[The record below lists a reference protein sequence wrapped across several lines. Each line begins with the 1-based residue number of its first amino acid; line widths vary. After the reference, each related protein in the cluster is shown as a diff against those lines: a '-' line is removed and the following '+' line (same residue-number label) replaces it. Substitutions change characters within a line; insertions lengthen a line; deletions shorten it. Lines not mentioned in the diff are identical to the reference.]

1 VPDGSSVPAVLEIW
15 LTQVAVTI
23 AKYFGAAM
31 HGTGPDIAIILVN
44 SLAGAECQGEIMSIK
59 AHSRRDFL
67 AGTASAAALTVFG
80 TGELSGM
87 SAFATPSEPLAGATN
102 LIPYGAAVR
111 SDALAADPSYRDAVI
126 ANCQMVV
133 PESELKWLELR
144 PTPDEYR
151 FEKADAI
158 IDFARQNG
166 IEVRGHTLAWYGA
179 LPPWTESIATR
190 AEAERELTDH
200 IETVVSRYKGA
211 IPSWDVINEPLVD
224 WPESAA
230 SLRPSIWARKLGPDY
245 LRIALETAGA
255 IDPEAKLILNEY
267 DVEFAGP
274 RFAARRKALIKLLRS
289 LRDRNVPLHAVG
301 LQAHLLA
308 GRTIDRDGLQ
318 TLLAEIE
325 ALNLDVWVTELD
337 VIDRELPGEISERDK
352 LTADFA
358 NQFLGAVCEV
368 VRPKAI
374 LTWGLS
380 DRYTWVPTYFKRR
393 DGMPNRP
400 LPLDAELKRK
410 PLFDVI
416 EEFRRKA

>member
-1 VPDGSSVPAVLEIW
+1 L
-15 LTQVAVTI
+15 
-23 AKYFGAAM
+23 
-31 HGTGPDIAIILVN
+31 HRNGPDIAEILAN
-44 SLAGAECQGEIMSIK
+44 SFAGADRQGEIMSIK

-67 AGTASAAALTVFG
+67 AGTASATALTAFG
-80 TGELSGM
+80 TGQLSGV
-87 SAFATPSEPLAGATN
+87 SAFATPSEQRSEK

-111 SDALAADPSYRDAVI
+111 SDALAADPSYRNAVI

-144 PTPDEYR
+144 PNRDEYR

-158 IDFARQNG
+158 IDFARQNN

-190 AEAERELTDH
+190 SDAERELTDH

-224 WPESAA
+224 WPENAS
-230 SLRPSIWARKLGPDY
+230 SLRPSIWARRLGADY
-245 LRIALETAGA
+245 LPLALKTAA
-255 IDPEAKLILNEY
+255 AMDSDAQLVLNEY
-267 DVEFAGP
+267 DVEYVGP
-274 RFAARRKALIKLLRS
+274 RFAARRKVLIQLIRS

-301 LQAHLLA
+301 LQAHLFA
-308 GRTIDRDGLQ
+308 SRTIDRDGLQ
-318 TLLAEIE
+318 ELLAEIK
-325 ALNLDVWVTELD
+325 ALKLDVWITELD
-337 VIDRELPGEISERDK
+337 VIDYELPGEITERDT
-352 LTADFA
+352 LVAGMA
-358 NQFLGAVCEV
+358 NQFLQAVGEV

-380 DRYTWVPTYFKRR
+380 DRYTWVPIYFKRR

-400 LPLDAELKRK
+400 LPLDAEFKRK
-410 PLFDVI
+410 PLFDAI

>member
-1 VPDGSSVPAVLEIW
+1 
-15 LTQVAVTI
+15 
-23 AKYFGAAM
+23 
-31 HGTGPDIAIILVN
+31 
-44 SLAGAECQGEIMSIK
+44 MSIE
-59 AHSRRDFL
+59 AHSRRGFL

-80 TGELSGM
+80 TGKWSGV
-87 SAFATPSEPLAGATN
+87 SAFATPSRPAAGDEN

-111 SDALAADPSYRDAVI
+111 SDAVAADPSYREAVI

-144 PTPDEYR
+144 PTPDQYR

-166 IEVRGHTLAWYGA
+166 IQVRGHTLAWYGA
-179 LPPWTESIATR
+179 LPKWTESIATR
-190 AEAERELTDH
+190 ADAERELTDH

-230 SLRPSIWARKLGPDY
+230 SLRPSIWARRLGPDY
-245 LRIALETAGA
+245 LRIALETAA
-255 IDPEAKLILNEY
+255 AVDSETRLVINEY
-267 DVEFAGP
+267 DIEFEGP
-274 RFAARRKALIKLLRS
+274 RFAARRKALLELLRS
-289 LRDRNVPLHAVG
+289 LRDRDVPLHAVG
-301 LQAHLLA
+301 LQAHLFA
-308 GRTIDRDGLQ
+308 DRTIDRDGLQ
-318 TLLAEIE
+318 AFLSEVK
-325 ALNLDVWVTELD
+325 ALGLDVWITELD
-337 VIDRELPGEISERDK
+337 VIDYELPGKIGERD
-352 LTADFA
+352 AMVA
-358 NQFLGAVCEV
+358 GVASRFLQAVCEV

-380 DRYTWVPTYFKRR
+380 DRYTWVPIYFKRR

-416 EEFRRKA
+416 DEFRHKA

>member
-1 VPDGSSVPAVLEIW
+1 MGGNHRERSLPQRVALDRILQYSSAKSFRTVLQAW
-15 LTQVAVTI
+15 A
-23 AKYFGAAM
+23 
-31 HGTGPDIAIILVN
+31 
-44 SLAGAECQGEIMSIK
+44 SGEVMSIK
-59 AHSRRDFL
+59 AHSRRRFL

-87 SAFATPSEPLAGATN
+87 SAFATPSKPSTGVEN

-111 SDALAADPSYRDAVI
+111 SDALAADPSYREAVI

-179 LPPWTESIATR
+179 LPKWTEQIATR
-190 AEAERELTDH
+190 ADAERELTDH

-230 SLRPSIWARKLGPDY
+230 SLRPSIWARQLGADY
-245 LRIALETAGA
+245 LKIALETTAA
-255 IDPEAKLILNEY
+255 VDADARLVLNEY
-267 DVEFAGP
+267 DVEFSGP
-274 RFAARRKALIKLLRS
+274 RFAARRKALIELLRS
-289 LRDRNVPLHAVG
+289 LRDRGVPLHAVG
-301 LQAHLLA
+301 LQAHLFA
-308 GRTIDRDGLQ
+308 DRAVDRDGLQ
-318 TLLAEIE
+318 SLLSEIK

-337 VIDRELPGEISERDK
+337 VIDYELPGKIGERDA
-352 LTADFA
+352 LVARVA
-358 NQFLGAVCEV
+358 SRFLETVCEV

-380 DRYTWVPTYFKRR
+380 DRYTWVPIYFKRR

-416 EEFRRKA
+416 EEFRHKV